1 MSEPLTGILEA
12 ARLQCKA
19 ESKMAEKPRG
29 SKAEESTWRQHR
41 RTIEKLF
48 KDENMSLKEVRKI
61 MAEVYGFNKRCVIQT
76 N

>member
-1 MSEPLTGILEA
+1 MKEFLTGILEA

-29 SKAEESTWRQHR
+29 SKAEESAWRQHQ

-48 KDENMSLKEVRKI
+48 KDENMSLKEVRKV
-61 MAEVYGFNKRCVIQT
+61 MAELYGFNKRCVIQT